1 MRAVASFE
9 FDSFDEDPPYRADGG
24 ARHQRAHIEKTFRG
38 EIEGHGSVEMLAA
51 RAAEG
56 AGYVALEYITGTV
69 NGRSG
74 GFSLLHIGTM
84 AGQETWARWPVV
96 PGSGTGELRTIRGE
110 GRIDIDAAGG
120 HTFTLD
126 YELD

>member
-1 MRAVASFE
+1 
-9 FDSFDEDPPYRADGG
+9 
-24 ARHQRAHIEKTFRG
+24 
-38 EIEGHGSVEMLAA
+38 
-51 RAAEG
+51 
-56 AGYVALEYITGTV
+56 
-69 NGRSG
+69 
-74 GFSLLHIGTM
+74 
-84 AGQETWARWPVV
+84 VV

>member
-24 ARHQRAHIEKTFRG
+24 AHHQRAHIEKTFRG

-56 AGYVALEYITGTV
+56 AGVYFGNDVRKWHGVPFIGSSMIFYVLRLYW
-69 NGRSG
+69 
-74 GFSLLHIGTM
+74 IGI
-84 AGQETWARWPVV
+84 V
-96 PGSGTGELRTIRGE
+96 PEP
-110 GRIDIDAAGG
+110 
-120 HTFTLD
+120 
-126 YELD
+126 

>member
-1 MRAVASFE
+1 MRAVASFDL
-9 FDSFDEDPPYRADGG
+9 DSFDGDPPYREEDGLRHVR
-24 ARHQRAHIEKTFRG
+24 ARIEKTFRG
-38 EIEGHGSVEMLAA
+38 DIEGHGSVEMLAA
-51 RAAEG
+51 RAEAG
-56 AGYVALEYITGTV
+56 SGYVALERITAVV

-84 AGQETWARWPVV
+84 AGTEMWARWPVV

-110 GRIDIDAAGG
+110 GQIDIDAAGR

-126 YELD
+126 YEVD